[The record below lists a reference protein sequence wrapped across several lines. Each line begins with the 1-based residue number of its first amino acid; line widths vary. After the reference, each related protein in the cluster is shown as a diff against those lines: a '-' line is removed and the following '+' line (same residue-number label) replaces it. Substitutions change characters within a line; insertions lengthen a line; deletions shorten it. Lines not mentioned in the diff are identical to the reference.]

1 MWGEAP
7 GAPWALEDL
16 TLYVTHYYRSVVHA
30 LSPVGFRMARVRVR
44 AWAYFGMG
52 VAQMMSPLENES
64 TDARNANDYSY
75 GDRGNVVNVEN
86 ATDFRIEECD
96 LIGTWTVIEAHNSSY
111 GVVSRNALGAGSH
124 GCHGFISV
132 DHVIFEHNRCVGLL
146 QGARHY
152 LKYAYHLWEGYNTNR
167 ISWGG
172 SREAM
177 TYDNPGNSFLG
188 RFEAQRALQG
198 GRALVR
204 LAGNFSRFDDTRDGR
219 QHALVV
225 VDGAGALQ
233 RRFVLALADVAG
245 AAAARRSV
253 RAGRARGRATAA
265 PRRATSSRCSCTR
278 ARRCTCAARSRTRA
292 RSVLRRLHRLRCGR
306 ERVRRMG
313 PVADVGPVAAPSAR
327 RPRRDRALRVQWLQ
341 RGARGPRS
349 TTT

>member
-1 MWGEAP
+1 M
-7 GAPWALEDL
+7 
-16 TLYVTHYYRSVVHA
+16 
-30 LSPVGFRMARVRVR
+30 R

-52 VAQMMSPLENES
+52 VAQMSPLDNAS

-96 LIGTWTVIEAHNSSY
+96 LIGTWTVIEVHNSSY
-111 GVVSRNALGAGSH
+111 GVVARNALGAGSH

-177 TYDNPGNSFLG
+177 TYDNPGDSFLG
-188 RFEAQRALQG
+188 RFEAQRALRG

-204 LAGNFSRFDDTRDGR
+204 LAGNFTRFDDARDGR

-233 RRFVLALADVAG
+233 RRLVLALAGAAGEAAAGEAATFELDAPFEAG
-245 AAAARRSV
+245 AGALAAGDLVAVLVYKGETLHV
-253 RAGRARGRATAA
+253 RNTVEDSGSFQFFDGCVDCVAA
-265 PRRATSSRCSCTR
+265 ENAF
-278 ARRCTCAARSRTRA
+278 
-292 RSVLRRLHRLRCGR
+292 
-306 ERVRRMG
+306 RRMG
-313 PVADVGPVAAPSAR
+313 PVTTWGQWHAPSGFIGPDVIATL
-327 RPRRDRALRVQWLQ
+327 AHRVQWL
-341 RGARGPRS
+341 RLS
-349 TTT
+349 LIHI